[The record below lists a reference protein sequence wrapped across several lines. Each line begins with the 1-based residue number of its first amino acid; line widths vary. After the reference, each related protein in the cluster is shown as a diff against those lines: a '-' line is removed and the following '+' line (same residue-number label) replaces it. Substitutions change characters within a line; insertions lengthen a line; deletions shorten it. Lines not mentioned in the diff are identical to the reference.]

1 MGVVTVKVA
10 YIFSSTN
17 AHKILDKMII
27 PQLEQGNHGAEVL
40 GMFFFMDNTLFLSKG
55 NPVGEKL
62 SKIHNKT
69 GMIIMGCDQCTIE
82 RGIEDN
88 LVDGATIGCF
98 PNLYACLGDAG
109 IDQVITL

>member
-1 MGVVTVKVA
+1 MNVA

-62 SKIHNKT
+62 SKINNKT

-82 RGIEDN
+82 RGIEGN

-98 PNLYACLGDAG
+98 PNLYACLEDAG

>member
-40 GMFFFMDNTLFLSKG
+40 GMFFFMDNTLFLAKG

-62 SKIHNKT
+62 SKILNKT
-69 GMIIMGCDQCTIE
+69 GMIIMGCDQCTFE